1 MQVFRRTIE
10 ASSLAFS
17 SMATT
22 VKPVQKQRA
31 EAMYHKPLGAQ
42 RGRGETIRMHQVA
55 RMQATIT
62 ITRMN
67 DSMERGGGGGGGQG
81 LYKRRGYALIN
92 RDRNRIGVLL
102 V

>member
-1 MQVFRRTIE
+1 
-10 ASSLAFS
+10 
-17 SMATT
+17 
-22 VKPVQKQRA
+22 
-31 EAMYHKPLGAQ
+31 MYHKSLGGQ
-42 RGRGETIRMHQVA
+42 RERWERIRKHQVA

-62 ITRMN
+62 ITRMD

-92 RDRNRIGVLL
+92 RDRNRIRVLL